1 MKKMTYEEW
10 CEAKD
15 KARLRREDNFLARE
29 ERREAAAAKH
39 IGELQK
45 ADGSIHYYIS
55 HPGCRRHFES
65 DSHTECVA
73 YLVRNGYIR

>member
-1 MKKMTYEEW
+1 MKKTFEQLLES
-10 CEAKD
+10 KNT
-15 KARLRREDNFLARE
+15 ARLRREDKFLARE
-29 ERREAAAAKH
+29 ERREAAAAEH

-45 ADGSIHYYIS
+45 ADGSIRYYIS
-55 HPGCRRHFES
+55 HPGCKRHFES